1 LVTFYFIVG
10 CPLISDKNDK
20 GDIFSMNDE
29 IESICEEE
37 TDYIHHILN
46 EQITRICVKEE
57 EERMREEL
65 KK

>member
-1 LVTFYFIVG
+1 
-10 CPLISDKNDK
+10 
-20 GDIFSMNDE
+20 MNDE